1 MIDKFVNRWEK
12 NKDKLRN
19 HFAKNHK
26 YYSYSEIFKLICK
39 LVLTENT
46 DDEGCPDPERITVIN
61 HGDYQGTLI
70 LVVGSCGYQ
79 PDNYWATKVYYGS
92 CSGCDTLQ
100 HILAYSEESFNEQQ
114 INDLMT
120 LSLHMVQKL
129 KEI

>member
-12 NKDKLRN
+12 NKNKLRN
-19 HFAKNHK
+19 HFAENHG

-46 DDEGCPDPERITVIN
+46 DDEGYPDPERITVID
-61 HGDYQGTLI
+61 HGHYQGTLV
-70 LVVGSCGYQ
+70 LVVGNCGYQ
-79 PDNYWATKVYYGS
+79 PDDYWVTKVYYGS

-100 HILAYSEESFNEQQ
+100 RILDYSEEPFTEQQ
-114 INDLMT
+114 VDDLMT

>member
-1 MIDKFVNRWEK
+1 
-12 NKDKLRN
+12 
-19 HFAKNHK
+19 
-26 YYSYSEIFKLICK
+26 
-39 LVLTENT
+39 
-46 DDEGCPDPERITVIN
+46 
-61 HGDYQGTLI
+61 
-70 LVVGSCGYQ
+70 VVGSCGYQ

-120 LSLHMVQKL
+120 LSLHMLQRM